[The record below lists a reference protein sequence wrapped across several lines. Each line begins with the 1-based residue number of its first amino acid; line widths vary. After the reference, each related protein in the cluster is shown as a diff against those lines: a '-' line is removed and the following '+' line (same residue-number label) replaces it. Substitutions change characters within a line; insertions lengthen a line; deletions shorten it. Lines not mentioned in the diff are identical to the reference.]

1 MNEETGTAVA
11 ETVQQAAQV
20 TVETVAEV
28 TQGVAKETRTLL
40 HIDDLLGYFTWANVM
55 HVATSV
61 LALLIF
67 YVIYRL
73 IKRFLKK
80 RALVKVQPHTAVLVS
95 KTVSYVFW
103 ALMVMYV
110 LSLFGINLQ
119 AVWGAAGVA
128 GLAIGFAA
136 QTSVSNI
143 ISGIFVLSEK
153 AMKIGDYISVGD
165 VNGVVDSVDLLSVR
179 VHTLDNQMVRIPNSA
194 IINGMLV
201 NYNYFDK
208 RRLVFSFPV
217 PYEVN
222 MDEILALVSAV
233 PASCPSVLQDPA
245 PAAFYDGFGDDGIT
259 MKLAVWFNRADFIKV
274 KNEVYIAIMKLCRA
288 HGFEIPFTHLDVNFY
303 DAAKSAATKAPAAK
317 KAATTRTTR
326 RRKTESAD

>member
-1 MNEETGTAVA
+1 MNEENGSAVA
-11 ETVQQAAQV
+11 ETVQQAAQA

-28 TQGVAKETRTLL
+28 TQGVAKETRSML
-40 HIDDLLGYFTWANVM
+40 HIDDLLAYFTWANIL
-55 HVATSV
+55 HVVTSL
-61 LALLIF
+61 LAILIF
-67 YVIYRL
+67 YVAYRLLRRL
-73 IKRFLKK
+73 IKQ

-95 KTVSYVFW
+95 KSISYVFW

-143 ISGIFVLSEK
+143 ISGVFVLSEK

-165 VNGVVDSVDLLSVR
+165 VNGVVDSVNLLSVR
-179 VHTLDNQMVRIPNSA
+179 VHTLDNQMVRIPNSS
-194 IINGMLV
+194 IINGTLT

-217 PYEVN
+217 PYEADMEKVL
-222 MDEILALVSAV
+222 EAV
-233 PASCPSVLQDPA
+233 GTVPSLCPSVVQDPA
-245 PAAFYDGFGDDGIT
+245 PAVFYDGFGDDGIT
-259 MKLAVWFNRADFIKV
+259 MKLAVWFNRTDFIKV
-274 KNEVYIAIMKLCRA
+274 KNEGYINIVKVCRDA
-288 HGFEIPFTHLDVNFY
+288 GFEIPFTHLDVNFY
-303 DAAKSAATKAPAAK
+303 DADKQAAAK
-317 KAATTRTTR
+317 KKAASSR
-326 RRKTESAD
+326 RPRKSAEA